1 MFRSLYS
8 KLALVLLGLL
18 TVVGILAV
26 ALTVYSAGRYQQ
38 EVNQKLNRELADHIV
53 AEKTLI
59 RDKLVNQ
66 AALEEVFHMM
76 MVINPAIEFYLL
88 DPEGAVLAYS
98 AEPGKVKRARVDLTP
113 VRRWIAGDATLPLP
127 GDDPR
132 DPHGQKVFSAARI
145 GTSEKIDGY
154 LYIILG
160 GEEYDSAV
168 ATLAGSYI
176 LTAGAWKLAAV
187 LTLTLLAGLL
197 LFALLTGK
205 LQQLAVAMRAFK
217 AGETA
222 TLAVTPRADGDEID
236 RLMIAFRDMAQQ
248 INSQVETLTNT
259 DHLRRELVAN
269 VSHDLRTPLATLHG
283 YIETLLLKEDTLDS
297 IQRRE
302 YLEIAILHCTRLNT
316 LVSELFELARLDA
329 QETKLN
335 REPFSLAELVQ
346 DTVQKFQLS
355 ARDKHVTLVAR
366 FEQALPFVSADIGL
380 VMRVLENLIEN
391 ALRYTPRDGV
401 IELLL
406 SSALRGVTVQVR
418 DSGCGIPADELP
430 RIFDRFYQ
438 LDKSRNLN
446 PGSSGLGLAIAKR
459 ILDLH
464 GGSIAVSSALNQGTS
479 FTFDLPAHYAS

>member
-1 MFRSLYS
+1 M
-8 KLALVLLGLL
+8 
-18 TVVGILAV
+18 
-26 ALTVYSAGRYQQ
+26 
-38 EVNQKLNRELADHIV
+38 
-53 AEKTLI
+53 
-59 RDKLVNQ
+59 
-66 AALEEVFHMM
+66 
-76 MVINPAIEFYLL
+76 
-88 DPEGAVLAYS
+88 
-98 AEPGKVKRARVDLTP
+98 
-113 VRRWIAGDATLPLP
+113 
-127 GDDPR
+127 
-132 DPHGQKVFSAARI
+132 
-145 GTSEKIDGY
+145 
-154 LYIILG
+154 
-160 GEEYDSAV
+160 
-168 ATLAGSYI
+168 
-176 LTAGAWKLAAV
+176 LAAV
-187 LTLTLLAGLL
+187 VVVSLFAGLL

-205 LQQLAVAMRAFK
+205 LQRLALAMRVFKPGERPALAF
-217 AGETA
+217 TA
-222 TLAVTPRADGDEID
+222 RADGDEID

-248 INSQVETLTNT
+248 INTQVETLKNT

-283 YIETLLLKEDTLDS
+283 YIETLLLKDDKLDAQ
-297 IQRRE
+297 QRRE
-302 YLEIAILHCTRLNT
+302 YLQIAILHCTRLNT

-335 REPFSLAELVQ
+335 REPFSLPELVQ

-355 ARDKHVTLVAR
+355 AREKQVTLVAH

-391 ALRYTPRDGV
+391 ALRYTPRDGM
-401 IELLL
+401 IELVL

-464 GGSIAVSSALNQGTS
+464 GGSIAVSSAVNEGTR

>member
-8 KLALVLLGLL
+8 KLAVVLLGLFA
-18 TVVGILAV
+18 VVGVLAV
-26 ALTVYSAGRYQQ
+26 ALTIYSAGRYQQ

-59 RDKLVNQ
+59 RDKLPNQ
-66 AALEEVFHMM
+66 EALEDVFHMM

-88 DPEGAVLAYS
+88 DPTGTVLAYS
-98 AEPGKVKRARVDLTP
+98 AEPGKVKRARVSLEP
-113 VRRWIAGDATLPLP
+113 VRRWLEGGATLPLR

-132 DPHGQKVFSAARI
+132 NLQGQKVFSAARI
-145 GTSEKIDGY
+145 GTPDKTEGY

-160 GEEYDSAV
+160 GENYDSV
-168 ATLAGSYI
+168 VQTLADSYI
-176 LTAGAWKLAAV
+176 LKAGAWMLVAV
-187 LTLTLLAGLL
+187 LALSLLAGLL

-205 LQQLAVAMRAFK
+205 LQRLAVAVRAFK
-217 AGETA
+217 AGETP
-222 TLAVTPRADGDEID
+222 TLTISPRTDGDEID
-236 RLMIAFRDMAQQ
+236 RLTAAFGAMAQQ
-248 INSQVETLTNT
+248 INTQVETLKHT
-259 DHLRRELVAN
+259 DTLRRELVAN

-283 YIETLLLKEDTLDS
+283 YIETLLLKEDSLDA
-297 IQRRE
+297 QERRE
-302 YLEIAILHCTRLNT
+302 YLEIAILHCKRLNT

-329 QETKLN
+329 RETRLN

-355 ARDKHVTLVAR
+355 AREKQVTLIAR
-366 FEQALPFVSADIGL
+366 FERELPFVNADIGL
-380 VMRVLENLIEN
+380 VGRVLENLIEN

-401 IELLL
+401 IELML

-418 DSGCGIPADELP
+418 DTGCGIPADELP

-464 GGSIAVSSALNQGTS
+464 GGSIEVRSTVNQGTS
-479 FTFDLPAHYAS
+479 FSFELPAYYAS

>member
-8 KLALVLLGLL
+8 KLAAVLLGLL
-18 TVVGILAV
+18 TIVGVLAV
-26 ALTVYSAGRYQQ
+26 VLSVLSAGRYQQ
-38 EVNQKLNRELADHIV
+38 EVNQKLNRELADHIA

-66 AALEEVFHMM
+66 AALEDVFHMM

-88 DPEGAVLAYS
+88 DPQGAVLAYS
-98 AEPGKVKRARVDLTP
+98 AEPGKVKRERVDLEP
-113 VRRWIAGDATLPLP
+113 VRRWLTGSATLPLQ

-132 DPHGQKVFSAARI
+132 DLQGRKVFSAARI
-145 GTSEKIDGY
+145 GTPEKTEGY

-160 GEEYDSAV
+160 GEDYDNV
-168 ATLAGSYI
+168 VQTLAGSYI
-176 LTAGAWKLAAV
+176 LKVGAWMLAAV
-187 LTLTLLAGLL
+187 LAMSLFAGLL

-205 LQQLAVAMRAFK
+205 LQHLAVAMRVFKPGERPALAF
-217 AGETA
+217 
-222 TLAVTPRADGDEID
+222 TPRADGDEID

-248 INSQVETLTNT
+248 INTQVETLKNT

-283 YIETLLLKEDTLDS
+283 YIETLLLKDDKLDAQ
-297 IQRRE
+297 QRRE
-302 YLEIAILHCTRLNT
+302 YLEIAILHCSRLNT

-335 REPFSLAELVQ
+335 REPFSLPELVQ

-355 ARDKHVTLVAR
+355 AREKKITLVAR

-401 IELLL
+401 IELVL

-464 GGSIAVSSALNQGTS
+464 GGSIAVSSALNEGTR
-479 FTFDLPAHYAS
+479 FTFDLPAHYVS

>member
-8 KLALVLLGLL
+8 RLALVLLGLF
-18 TVVGILAV
+18 TVVGVLAV
-26 ALTVYSAGRYQQ
+26 TLTVYSAGRYQQ
-38 EVNQKLNRELADHIV
+38 EVTQKLNRELADHIV

-59 RDKLVNQ
+59 RGKLPNQ
-66 AALEEVFHMM
+66 PALEEVFHML

-88 DPEGAVLAYS
+88 DPAGAVLAFS
-98 AEPGKVKRARVDLTP
+98 AEPGKVKRTRVNLEP
-113 VRRWIAGDATLPLP
+113 VQRWLAGGATLPLA

-132 DPHGQKVFSAARI
+132 DLRGQKVFSAARI
-145 GTSEKIDGY
+145 GTPQKTEGY

-160 GEEYDSAV
+160 GEDYDSV
-168 ATLAGSYI
+168 VQTLAGSYI
-176 LTAGAWKLAAV
+176 LKVGVWMLVAV
-187 LTLTLLAGLL
+187 LALSLLAGML

-205 LQQLAVAMRAFK
+205 LQRLARAMRAFK

-222 TLAVTPRADGDEID
+222 TLVAAPHADGDEID
-236 RLMIAFRDMAQQ
+236 RLTAVFSAMAQQ
-248 INSQVETLTNT
+248 INTQVETLKHT
-259 DHLRRELVAN
+259 DNLRRELVAN

-283 YIETLLLKEDTLDS
+283 YIETLLLKEDTLDAW
-297 IQRRE
+297 QRRE
-302 YLEIAILHCTRLNT
+302 YLEIAILHCKRLSM

-335 REPFSLAELVQ
+335 REPFSLPELVQ

-355 ARDKHVTLVAR
+355 ARGQHVRLVAR

-380 VMRVLENLIEN
+380 VGRVLENLIEN
-391 ALRYTPRDGV
+391 ALRYTPRGGV
-401 IELLL
+401 IELVL
-406 SSALRGVTVQVR
+406 SPALRGVSVQVR
-418 DSGCGIPADELP
+418 DTGCGIPADELP

-464 GGSIAVSSALNQGTS
+464 GGSIMVSSAVNKGTS
-479 FTFDLPAHYAS
+479 FSFELPAHYAS